1 MAVTIKKLDGST
13 VKPSG
18 AHFKR
23 LGMIRANLRK
33 GYQVEYAP
41 YPNENGS
48 WLVRLVRPRR
58 GVVSNAQVD
67 SYFQIVAKNQDEA
80 EAFILKNELWGGAL
94 AERIAARIGKRGE
107 VHAINQMNAG
117 TRMVDSVTG
126 KGMTFRNI
134 KQYQNRSDNG
144 LDMLAQ
150 IRTVDPPPP
159 PSAGDFV
166 AFEVKS
172 TLGAL
177 DNPPGLS
184 RAQKNPGRN
193 NGFVETRLKRALE
206 GSGSYPALSDAD
218 LDFIEDALSALED
231 SAMHF
236 RKIGIRMD
244 HSGALA
250 STGGKPAMEMTAW
263 Q

>member
-1 MAVTIKKLDGST
+1 M
-13 VKPSG
+13 
-18 AHFKR
+18 
-23 LGMIRANLRK
+23 
-33 GYQVEYAP
+33 
-41 YPNENGS
+41 
-48 WLVRLVRPRR
+48 
-58 GVVSNAQVD
+58 
-67 SYFQIVAKNQDEA
+67 
-80 EAFILKNELWGGAL
+80 
-94 AERIAARIGKRGE
+94 
-107 VHAINQMNAG
+107 
-117 TRMVDSVTG
+117 
-126 KGMTFRNI
+126 
-134 KQYQNRSDNG
+134 
-144 LDMLAQ
+144 
-150 IRTVDPPPP
+150 
-159 PSAGDFV
+159 

-177 DNPPGLS
+177 DDPPGLS

-218 LDFIEDALSALED
+218 VDFIEDALSALED